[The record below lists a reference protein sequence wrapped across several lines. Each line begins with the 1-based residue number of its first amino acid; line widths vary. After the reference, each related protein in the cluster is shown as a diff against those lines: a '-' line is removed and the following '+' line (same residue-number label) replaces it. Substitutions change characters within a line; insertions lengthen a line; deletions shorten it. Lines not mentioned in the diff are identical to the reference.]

1 MATCF
6 LCVCIDHAYICIYNT
21 QGILINGQFPGP
33 EIRSLTN
40 DNLVI
45 TVHNDLDEP
54 FLLSWN
60 GVHMR
65 KNSYQDGVFGTTCP
79 IPPGKNY
86 TYNFQVKDQIGSY
99 FYFPSLA
106 VQKAVGGYGSL
117 RIYSLPDIPVP
128 FPEPAGEFTLLIGDW
143 YRRDHKTL
151 KAILDKGR
159 KLPTVPDGVLINGQG
174 LSYVS
179 FLTVD
184 RGKTYRF
191 RISNVGLQT
200 SLNFEILG
208 HQLKL
213 IEVEGTHT
221 VQSMY
226 TSLDIHVG
234 QTYSVLVTMDQPPH
248 NYSIVASTRF
258 IHVQHTTGY
267 NLHYSNSKF
276 LKVVPPRRPEPDDVE
291 WSIKQAQ
298 SIRTNLTASGPRANP
313 QGDNHYGKMKISR
326 TLILE
331 SSAALVNR
339 KQRYAINGV
348 SFVPSDTPL
357 KLADYFKI
365 KDVFKVGSIPDKPRR
380 GGRMR
385 LDTAVMGAQHNA
397 FLEIVFQNREKIVQS
412 YHLDGYNFWDVGISK
427 GTWSQASRREYN
439 LKDAVSRSTTQVY
452 PESWT
457 AVYVALDNV
466 GMWNLRSQ
474 FWARQYLG
482 QQFYLRVYS
491 PVRSPK
497 DEYPLPK
504 NALLC
509 GRASNRSHHS

>member
-1 MATCF
+1 MGWWLHGGVWMMMTTT
-6 LCVCIDHAYICIYNT
+6 IIYFVNAGDT
-21 QGILINGQFPGP
+21 LYYNWRVTYGDITTRPSLVRRGILINGEFPGP

-40 DNLVI
+40 DSLVI
-45 TVHNDLDEP
+45 HVHNDLDEP

-99 FYFPSLA
+99 YYFPSLD
-106 VQKAVGGYGSL
+106 VQKAAGGYGSL
-117 RIYSLPDIPVP
+117 RIYSLPHIPLP
-128 FPEPAGEFTLLIGDW
+128 FPEPARDITLLIGNW

-151 KAILDKGR
+151 KKILDKGR
-159 KLPTVPDGVLINGQG
+159 KLKTTPDGVLINGQG

-179 FLTVD
+179 TLTVEA
-184 RGKTYRF
+184 GKTYRF

-200 SLNFEILG
+200 CLNFEILG

-221 VQSMY
+221 VQSVY

-258 IHVQHTTGY
+258 IHVEHSMGV
-267 NLHYSNSKF
+267 NLHYSNSKG
-276 LKVVPPRRPEPDDVE
+276 LKIIHARRPEVDDVE

-298 SIRTNLTASGPRANP
+298 SIRTNLTAFGPSTDP

-331 SSAALVNR
+331 SSAALVKR
-339 KQRYAINGV
+339 RQRYAINGV
-348 SFVPSDTPL
+348 SFVPADTPL

-380 GGRMR
+380 GGEMR
-385 LDTAVMGAQHNA
+385 LDTSVMGADHNA
-397 FLEIVFQNREKIVQS
+397 FIEIIFQNREKIVQS
-412 YHLDGYNFWDVGISK
+412 YHLDGYNFWVVG
-427 GTWSQASRREYN
+427 
-439 LKDAVSRSTTQVY
+439 
-452 PESWT
+452 
-457 AVYVALDNV
+457 
-466 GMWNLRSQ
+466 
-474 FWARQYLG
+474 
-482 QQFYLRVYS
+482 
-491 PVRSPK
+491 
-497 DEYPLPK
+497 
-504 NALLC
+504 
-509 GRASNRSHHS
+509 